1 LSDEAPPAPVV
12 HAAPHAAPAAA
23 APPSDPGTLPA
34 AVTALYPRRV
44 RQVVQEAGGGEEGSP
59 LKDLY
64 IPIALLALGLG
75 LRVGQLLVANNNRS
89 NKWGGVVV
97 TPADPARAVLLAVF
111 QMIIASG
118 VMIAGAVLAATILNL
133 NLGPIARAGLKLCSI
148 AVFAAGVASWVAV
161 FDQDKHSV
169 AGLMVALHIVV
180 ILYWIGLGYLFS
192 LELQETLLAVSIIS
206 LLHAA
211 ATCAL
216 WKA

>member
-1 LSDEAPPAPVV
+1 
-12 HAAPHAAPAAA
+12 
-23 APPSDPGTLPA
+23 
-34 AVTALYPRRV
+34 
-44 RQVVQEAGGGEEGSP
+44 VQETGTEEGSP

-75 LRVGQLLVANNNRS
+75 LRVVQLLVANNNRS
-89 NKWGGVVV
+89 NKWAGAVA
-97 TPADPARAVLLAVF
+97 TPDGATRAVLLAVF

-133 NLGPIARAGLKLCSI
+133 NLGSIAKAGLKLCSI

-169 AGLMVALHIVV
+169 TGLMVALHVVV